1 MRYLNPH
8 VGKQSVR
15 KEMHTFIKYV
25 STYLRSSNIFLYT
38 LLAPNKNTSESS
50 VTMPST
56 RFDCSINAHCAS
68 ASMGAMMYGMPKIWS
83 SSYGKPR
90 STKHYKF
97 VVKSNTNRNFGK
109 FAKGLYKEDNDSYV

>member
-1 MRYLNPH
+1 
-8 VGKQSVR
+8 
-15 KEMHTFIKYV
+15 
-25 STYLRSSNIFLYT
+25 
-38 LLAPNKNTSESS
+38 
-50 VTMPST
+50 
-56 RFDCSINAHCAS
+56 
-68 ASMGAMMYGMPKIWS
+68 MGAMMYGMPKIWS

>member
-1 MRYLNPH
+1 MFLGLRHQFLNTIDYDLCF
-8 VGKQSVR
+8 VYFG
-15 KEMHTFIKYV
+15 Y
-25 STYLRSSNIFLYT
+25 
-38 LLAPNKNTSESS
+38 
-50 VTMPST
+50 
-56 RFDCSINAHCAS
+56 
-68 ASMGAMMYGMPKIWS
+68 MGAMMYGMPKIWS